1 VAKKKKKETR
11 FDVVATWVCGGIFV
25 AVAAHKAGILSQ
37 IWPLIAGA
45 PGQVQQNLAA
55 LNPPKTPANLPDPS
69 TPPLVAVAEAAEA
82 APTPTQKAA
91 IAPPDA
97 AKVDCKGHI
106 SSSVTPFSIA
116 DLTRFRNEIASNQKV
131 EPNKTLSD
139 VTAILGAPVCQ
150 LPQTVVKA
158 NHPFDRYR
166 FIGEIDG
173 QLIALVV
180 GFQNNV
186 VTARSFYPLN

>member
-1 VAKKKKKETR
+1 
-11 FDVVATWVCGGIFV
+11 
-25 AVAAHKAGILSQ
+25 
-37 IWPLIAGA
+37 
-45 PGQVQQNLAA
+45 
-55 LNPPKTPANLPDPS
+55 
-69 TPPLVAVAEAAEA
+69 
-82 APTPTQKAA
+82 
-91 IAPPDA
+91 
-97 AKVDCKGHI
+97 
-106 SSSVTPFSIA
+106 
-116 DLTRFRNEIASNQKV
+116 V
-131 EPNKTLSD
+131 EPNKTLGD